1 MLSIVRLACAVALAA
16 CPVLLPAPSV
26 RAQGIP
32 TMPFGLGGENVES
45 ETSMTPFK
53 VKLRGFLKATPKEK
67 SLGVYTLGL
76 RGHRELY
83 PFEVMTAEA
92 VDYPRISSTAILQPN
107 RKRTIDFHLA
117 GPKELLSKIGQAE
130 PGTPLAIIGFLRQ
143 RNRDFQLIS
152 VETLGTAN

>member
-1 MLSIVRLACAVALAA
+1 MFSLVRHACTVALAVCLA
-16 CPVLLPAPSV
+16 LILASSV
-26 RAQGIP
+26 TAQGIP
-32 TMPFGLGGENVES
+32 GIPFGVGGENVES

-76 RGHRELY
+76 SGHRDLY

-92 VDYPRISSTAILQPN
+92 VDNPRISSTAILQPN
-107 RKRTIDFHLA
+107 RKRTIDFQLT

-130 PGTPLAIIGFLRQ
+130 PGTPLAIVGFLRQ
-143 RNRDFQLIS
+143 RNRDFQLIT